1 MVVPEVEIEVV
12 CEEGITI
19 GAFVV
24 SFAGE
29 LDASVTAVFLRIMCG
44 DTCMELLDETPL
56 LKRFITSTLVFDD
69 ISLLYVYFFVLEI
82 FPTILSCWLLI
93 VFDEVFL

>member
-12 CEEGITI
+12 FEEGIII

-24 SFAGE
+24 SSPGE

-56 LKRFITSTLVFDD
+56 LKRFITSNLLFEDV
-69 ISLLYVYFFVLEI
+69 SLL
-82 FPTILSCWLLI
+82 
-93 VFDEVFL
+93 